1 MKQLFK
7 ELVFKSES
15 TCKDF
20 FNDVTF
26 DVLFTHP
33 DGSSI
38 TIPGFWAGKNIFK
51 ARYDISIPGK
61 HKYITISN
69 DDSLNGISG
78 EMDIT
83 KEQTENPLYLHGAV
97 CRFGQNMHLSH
108 KDGTPFYW
116 LADTWWMALT
126 KRLTFPKDFM
136 TLLDDRIAKGFN
148 VVQIIAGLYPDMT
161 MFDPRGENEAGF
173 PWKED
178 LSSINPE
185 YFDKADE
192 RIMMLVDKAVMPCI
206 VGSWGFYMSYAGK
219 DTLKKHWRYIIA
231 RWGAMPVCWCVAG
244 EANMAFYNDHVS
256 YEEHIRQSR
265 KDWNEMTLHIKK
277 TDPYGRL
284 ITIHPFPATDGY
296 DQIKNGDL
304 LDINMLQTDHG
315 GFASLVNQMK
325 KIKKAVDRKVLPVIN
340 AEVCYEGICGSSYA
354 DTQRYVYLSDFLLGT
369 AGHTY
374 GANGIWQINSEEMPY
389 GASPHGAHWGNTSW
403 KEAMNLDGSKHI
415 SHCMKYLTSFEWWN
429 FKYHPEWVEKPCSLD
444 ACDGHFSAS
453 IPGKIRVIYKPHFGG
468 SFFGEINVLNIEKD
482 VNYKAYRFNPIT
494 GKETP
499 LGDVTPDI
507 EGKWKFPR
515 VDAFQDWIYVLKA
528 E

>member
-136 TLLDDRIAKGFN
+136 TLLDDRIAKDCN
-148 VVQIIAGLYPDMT
+148 VFDKLQVFIRIT

-296 DQIKNGDL
+296 DQIENGDL

-374 GANGIWQINSEEMPY
+374 GANGIWQINSEEMQY